1 MKNKEDK
8 VVLKIEAAKIPLDQ
22 DTIQNTVDAYMSR
35 IDDLTKKVEFLQSK
49 LWRYKQGDKA
59 ILFDDL
65 RVVEIIKRLE
75 DNPTYLYKVKYP
87 ESTVEFYCTN
97 EDLLPMLYG
106 ESYIKLLLSR
116 IDELTDENKKLRKNL
131 GR

>member
-8 VVLKIEAAKIPLDQ
+8 VVSKIEAVKIPLNQ
-22 DTIQNTVDAYMSR
+22 DTIQNAVDAYMSR

-87 ESTVEFYCTN
+87 ESIVEFYCTN
-97 EDLLPMLYG
+97 EDLIPMLSG

-116 IDELTDENKKLRKNL
+116 IDELMDENKKLRKNL

>member
-8 VVLKIEAAKIPLDQ
+8 VVLKIEAEKIPLNQ
-22 DTIQNTVDAYMSR
+22 NTIQNTVDAYMSR

-87 ESTVEFYCTN
+87 ESIVEFCCTN
-97 EDLLPMLYG
+97 EDLMPMLYG

>member
-1 MKNKEDK
+1 MKSKEDK
-8 VVLKIEAAKIPLDQ
+8 VVSKIEAETIPLNQ
-22 DTIQNTVDAYMSR
+22 DIIQNTVDAYMSR

-87 ESTVEFYCTN
+87 ESIVEFYCTN

-116 IDELTDENKKLRKNL
+116 IDELMDENKKLKKNL